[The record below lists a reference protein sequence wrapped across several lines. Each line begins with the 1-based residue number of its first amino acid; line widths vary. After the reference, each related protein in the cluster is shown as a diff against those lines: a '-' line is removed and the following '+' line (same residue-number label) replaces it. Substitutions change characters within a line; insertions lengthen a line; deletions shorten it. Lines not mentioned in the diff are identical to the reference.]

1 MQIKSDSLSKKQKRK
16 KKKHDFTGN
25 INPDNLIK
33 KGFRNIQT
41 GMMMQQSLNGILL
54 LCVGISADFL
64 FCPCQNEDD
73 QQ

>member
-33 KGFRNIQT
+33 KRIPKYTDWDDDAAESERNPFI
-41 GMMMQQSLNGILL
+41 
-54 LCVGISADFL
+54 VRWYIS
-64 FCPCQNEDD
+64 
-73 QQ
+73 